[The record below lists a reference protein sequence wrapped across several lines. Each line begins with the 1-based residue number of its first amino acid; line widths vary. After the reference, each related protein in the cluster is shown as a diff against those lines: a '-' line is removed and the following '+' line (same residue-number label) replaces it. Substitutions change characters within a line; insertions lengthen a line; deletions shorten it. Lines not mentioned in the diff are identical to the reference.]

1 MSIMDSTTP
10 ASGSNEPIPVNRFA
24 LFSETLLAGLLVLV
38 LSLPLVTIPAAYA
51 AGITHLERHLAGRD
65 DSVRGLWGTFRSALP
80 GSWKLGIT
88 TAGAAVV
95 IILNLLLATVG
106 QLPGSAVVLPATL
119 VLAAA
124 GAVLLLRTT
133 AAWSDSAGHVAGDTG
148 GLAGSSRQTP
158 SDSTPIVSGPAASG
172 TAASG
177 PAASA
182 HQGSAAW
189 RDALETGKAL
199 SLRDWTGSLLL
210 AVALFAAVVFVW
222 MLVALF
228 VVVPGMLVLAAA
240 SVKMR
245 SARA

>member
-10 ASGSNEPIPVNRFA
+10 ASGHKEPIPVNRFA

-38 LSLPLVTIPAAYA
+38 LSIPLVTIPAAYA
-51 AGITHLERHLAGRD
+51 AGIAHLERHLSGRD
-65 DSVRGLWGTFRSALP
+65 DTVRGLWGTFRSALP

-88 TAGAAVV
+88 TAAAAVV

-119 VLAAA
+119 LLAAI

-133 AAWSDSAGHVAGDTG
+133 AAWSDAAGGHAAD
-148 GLAGSSRQTP
+148 ADRTP
-158 SDSTPIVSGPAASG
+158 SDSTPAVAARLG
-172 TAASG
+172 A
-177 PAASA
+177 
-182 HQGSAAW
+182 AAW
-189 RDALETGKAL
+189 KSALEAGKSL

-210 AVALFAAVVFVW
+210 VAALFAAVVFVW

-228 VVVPGMLVLAAA
+228 VVVPGMLILAAA